1 MLKEIFPT
9 LFLIAVSL
17 VTYGFAILIEMCVFV
32 NG

>member
-1 MLKEIFPT
+1 MLKEITPT

-17 VTYGFAILIEMCVFV
+17 VTYGFAMLIERCIFV